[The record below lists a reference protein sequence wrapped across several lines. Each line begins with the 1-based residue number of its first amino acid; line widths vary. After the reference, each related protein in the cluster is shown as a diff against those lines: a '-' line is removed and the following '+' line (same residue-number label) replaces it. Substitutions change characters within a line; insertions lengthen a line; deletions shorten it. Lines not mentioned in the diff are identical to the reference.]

1 MATNDIPAPGADI
14 PLPGGGSGG
23 GAATLP
29 STLILD
35 DAATN
40 STGDVL
46 VLRHTTSGTAAA
58 GFGATFAVE
67 LESAGGTT
75 RRAMTDITSW
85 QVATDGAEYAQRVIQ
100 LMGAGTLSSAV
111 SMTWSAPSLIF
122 NIGTNGFLST
132 SSTTLNML
140 LGGTT
145 FLSCVSTTGVLF
157 PFRACNNRGAG
168 IAAAT
173 TITLGTGGNTFPVSA
188 GTGTINSIV
197 ATNWQAGSR
206 IVLECASGITI
217 TNNVAG
223 TGATV
228 LTSTGASIV
237 TTFTRAIPL
246 VYNGTN
252 WITEG

>member
-1 MATNDIPAPGADI
+1 MGNDIPVPGSDI
-14 PLPGGGSGG
+14 PLPGTSSG

-40 STGDVL
+40 TTGDVL
-46 VLRHTTSGTAAA
+46 VLRHTTSGTAA
-58 GFGATFAVE
+58 GSFGATFAVE
-67 LESAGGTT
+67 LENASGNTK
-75 RRAMTDITSW
+75 RAMTDVTTW
-85 QVATDGAEYAQRVIQ
+85 QVATDGAEYAQRVIS
-100 LMGAGTLSSAV
+100 LIGAGAMTSAL
-111 SMTWSAPSLIF
+111 TIQWSAPNFLLNVGNNGLNS
-122 NIGTNGFLST
+122 GTN
-132 SSTTLNML
+132 L
-140 LGGTT
+140 LALHVGGTSFLTCTGT
-145 FLSCVSTTGVLF
+145 FGIST
-157 PFRACNNRGAG
+157 PFRFETNRGASV
-168 IAAAT
+168 AAAT
-173 TITLGTGGNTFPVSA
+173 TITLGTGGNTFPISA

-237 TTFTRAIPL
+237 TTFTRMIPL
-246 VYNGTN
+246 TYNGTN